1 MKTWSDFFFWKLLEQ
16 QKTWIKSMDDKH
28 DGKVIKVIKSWRA
41 KETLPIYHDLALH
54 KVVHDIFGITV
65 PKATISDWISH
76 IPELLSDDEEL
87 KELLDDKNEV
97 RISDNKKYTQEEW
110 EYMQKMKWESLMMK
124 QRTMLTKLNNPNLS
138 DIELRK
144 MTWASQR
151 LINEIN
157 NYWITLSNE
166 TSQSKF
172 ISLTESIVEKG
183 LKKIMDTVSD
193 ISVHK
198 AQDLKSVTGAVS
210 DIFQMNRL
218 LKWES
223 TQNIWIWIEDIRAKI
238 LAKAEQKKI
247 KAESDQKKLKEIKSR
262 ENNVV
267 KEIKKT
273 S

>member
-1 MKTWSDFFFWKLLEQ
+1 
-16 QKTWIKSMDDKH
+16 
-28 DGKVIKVIKSWRA
+28 
-41 KETLPIYHDLALH
+41 
-54 KVVHDIFGITV
+54 
-65 PKATISDWISH
+65 
-76 IPELLSDDEEL
+76 
-87 KELLDDKNEV
+87 
-97 RISDNKKYTQEEW
+97 
-110 EYMQKMKWESLMMK
+110 MQKMKWESLMMK

-172 ISLTESIVEKG
+172 ISLTESIIEKAP
-183 LKKIMDTVSD
+183 KKIMDTVSD